1 MIALKKNLAPQK
13 KSPTLTSLFF
23 LLFLLVPP
31 PSSFPIPI
39 FGGVSPTS
47 ISLRLY
53 TSWAHLQKFSGPAGP
68 KGKRKKRRR
77 EGERRKKK
85 KRTLL
90 PTISVDRAVGPW
102 WSLRRDFGSRSH
114 IYNFPFL
121 IYYPFTL
128 IA

>member
-23 LLFLLVPP
+23 SSFPP
-31 PSSFPIPI
+31 CPSSFLLPYSNFWRCVPYLYISTSLHLSDTPPKI
-39 FGGVSPTS
+39 FRPCG
-47 ISLRLY
+47 
-53 TSWAHLQKFSGPAGP
+53 A
-68 KGKRKKRRR
+68 KREEEKERRR
-77 EGERRKKK
+77 EGERKKK